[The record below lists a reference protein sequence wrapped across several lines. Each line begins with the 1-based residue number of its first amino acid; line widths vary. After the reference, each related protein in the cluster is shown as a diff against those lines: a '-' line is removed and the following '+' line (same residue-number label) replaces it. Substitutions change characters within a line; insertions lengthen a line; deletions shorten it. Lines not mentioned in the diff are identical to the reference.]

1 MGTGVRQNT
10 QWMPPFAEIDV
21 AQGLFETLR
30 VAGGEPVELDAHL
43 ERIGASCE
51 ELLEAP
57 LPPRTGELVRERAA
71 GIPLGRLRLT
81 VTASPSGPRAEA
93 TVAAVDPDLVF
104 PSPEHGAAAL
114 RTLRLAGGLGAHK
127 WVDRT
132 ALAGFQEPEVALL
145 VDADGSVLEASRAN
159 VFAVR
164 DGQLL
169 TPPTDGRILPGT
181 ARGALFEVAVEA
193 GIEVGEQR
201 LALDDLRTADE
212 VFLTGSVRGL
222 QRAGSLDGE
231 PLPPAGE
238 ISRRLAAGLK
248 RRWRLADAAAIA
260 PVPAAGPPPGPRAR

>member
-1 MGTGVRQNT
+1 
-10 QWMPPFAEIDV
+10 MPPLAEVDL
-21 AQGLFETLR
+21 AQGLFETLL

-43 ERIGASCE
+43 ERIGRSCE
-51 ELLEAP
+51 ELLGAP
-57 LPPRTGELVRERAA
+57 LPPRTRELVRERAA
-71 GIPLGRLRLT
+71 GVALGRLRLT
-81 VTASPSGPRAEA
+81 VTAAPQGPRAEA
-93 TVAAVDPDLVF
+93 TVAAVDPELVF

-145 VDADGSVLEASRAN
+145 VDADGSVLEVSRAN
-159 VFAVR
+159 VYAVR
-164 DGQLL
+164 DGHVL

-181 ARGALFEVAVEA
+181 ARRALFEVAAAE
-193 GIEVGEQR
+193 GIAVDEQR
-201 LALDDLRTADE
+201 LSLDDLLAAEE

-238 ISRRLAAGLK
+238 LSRRLAAGLR
-248 RRWRLADAAAIA
+248 RRWHLGDAAAAA
-260 PVPAAGPPPGPRAR
+260 PGPAAAPPPGPPAR